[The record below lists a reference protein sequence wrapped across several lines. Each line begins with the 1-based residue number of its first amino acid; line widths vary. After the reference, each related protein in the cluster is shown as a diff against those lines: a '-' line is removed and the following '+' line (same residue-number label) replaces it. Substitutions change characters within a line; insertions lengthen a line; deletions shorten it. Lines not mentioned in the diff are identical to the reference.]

1 MSRAM
6 VQATM
11 PHSRPAREQTTF
23 VRRNGAFSLAL
34 MAHPQIGLPYGSLPR
49 LLVAYLT
56 TEAVRTKSR
65 EIVLGKSMSEFM
77 AHLHEVPTGGRWG
90 SISRVK
96 DQTMRLLSSS
106 ISCTYSNQEGI
117 SGVNLPVADTYKLW
131 WSPLSPDQLS
141 GFSSSV
147 TLGERFFYEVI
158 SRPVPI
164 DLRAL
169 RCLKKSP
176 LALDLYVWL
185 TYRMSY
191 LRKATVIPWPALA
204 AQFGAEYTRLRS
216 FRAAFI
222 GQLKAVLV
230 LYPTARVHTN
240 NSIGLT
246 ISPSPPHIPAIR
258 RGARA

>member
-1 MSRAM
+1 MPHALI
-6 VQATM
+6 QATM

-23 VRRNGAFSLAL
+23 MRRNGAFSLVM

-49 LLVAYLT
+49 LLMAYLT

-65 EIVLGKSMSEFM
+65 DIVLGKSLSEFM

-96 DQTMRLLSSS
+96 EQTMRLLSSS
-106 ISCTYSNQEGI
+106 ISCTYSNQDGMSGI
-117 SGVNLPVADTYKLW
+117 NLPVVDAYKLW

-141 GFSSSV
+141 RVGSSV
-147 TLGERFFYEVI
+147 TLGERFYAEVI

-164 DLRAL
+164 DRRAL
-169 RCLKKSP
+169 RSLKKSP

-191 LRKATVIPWPALA
+191 LRRATVIPWPALA
-204 AQFGAEYTRLRS
+204 AQFGSDYTRLRS

-230 LYPTARVHTN
+230 LYPTARVHTD

-246 ISPSPPHIPAIR
+246 LSPSPAHIPVIR
-258 RGARA
+258 RRARA